1 MLGAKPA
8 DPAPFRDAA
17 AAMNMPLAIVSVP
30 SDEARDLYD
39 ADLALIRPDQIVA
52 WRGNSAETATAILAR
67 TAGHP
72 C

>member
-30 SDEARDLYD
+30 RDQARDLYD

-52 WRGNSAETATAILAR
+52 WRGDDARDARAVMATVTGAA
-67 TAGHP
+67 
-72 C
+72 